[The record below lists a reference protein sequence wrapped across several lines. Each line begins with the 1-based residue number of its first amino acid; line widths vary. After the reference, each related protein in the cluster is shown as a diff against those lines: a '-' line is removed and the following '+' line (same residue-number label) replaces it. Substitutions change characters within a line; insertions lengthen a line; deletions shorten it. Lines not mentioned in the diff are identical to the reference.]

1 MQCDLCDGMG
11 MRMVVVEGKRAAE
24 PCACMTQAKIEQ
36 TVRRA
41 GIPQRYANASFETFK
56 AVRNGNIGAMFR
68 TVRQYTAEYLP
79 GRYNGGLLLTG
90 TIGTGKTHLAVA
102 ALRELILERGQVG
115 TFVDAREMLAQVRST
130 FTPGS
135 QATEFS
141 VLAPIL
147 SADVLVID
155 ELGAARTTDWTADV
169 IEQILNSRY
178 NSQRATI
185 LTTNYPLP
193 GFSPLAPANTQ
204 KHNLSP
210 YDRPG
215 PMPVTAMQRESLQDR
230 IGARMYSRVREMCVA
245 VQVQGADYRERLARA
260 IAV

>member
-1 MQCDLCDGMG
+1 
-11 MRMVVVEGKRAAE
+11 MRMVMVSGQRVAE

-36 TVRRA
+36 TVRKA
-41 GIPQRYANASFETFK
+41 GIPRRYADASFETFRS
-56 AVRNGNIGAMFR
+56 VRGGNVTAMFR
-68 TVRQYTAEYLP
+68 LVQQYTAEFLP

-102 ALRELILERGQVG
+102 ALRELMLERGQLG
-115 TFVDAREMLAQVRST
+115 IFVDAREMLAQVRST

-141 VLAPIL
+141 VLDPIL
-147 SADVLVID
+147 RADVLVID

-193 GFSPLAPANTQ
+193 IPERLAAAAPPA
-204 KHNLSP
+204 KRHISP
-210 YDRPG
+210 YDRPA
-215 PMPVTAMQRESLQDR
+215 PLAMPSMQRETLRDR
-230 IGARMYSRVREMCVA
+230 IGARMYSRVHEMCRA
-245 VQVQGADYRERLARA
+245 VQVYGEDYRERLAPK